1 MHILD
6 KKQYQA
12 ILINSIGD
20 NDRFKMMVER
30 NTFKNYA
37 GEPVGKVVKL
47 RATLD
52 VLETFLSVVKQ
63 DGEEFTAEEKKGL
76 RELLTHYQS
85 ELEKVRDRKEY
96 YRNYYK
102 EHKDYYRNLLE
113 LVLDDYD
120 RRRYRCAKFKGL
132 MPPFDLLIELLEYV
146 PADIALDALRAKS
159 ESIKPD
165 ETEVYLYAI
174 KKFDTE
180 ETKRLRR
187 QRRKIERA
195 EGIAKL
201 ELGVG

>member
-20 NDRFKMMVER
+20 NARFKMMVEK

-37 GEPVGKVVKL
+37 GDPVGKVVKL

-63 DGEEFTAEEKKGL
+63 EGEEFTAEDKKGL
-76 RELLTHYQS
+76 RELLRAYQS

-102 EHKDYYRNLLE
+102 EHKDYYRNYHKE
-113 LVLDDYD
+113 
-120 RRRYRCAKFKGL
+120 RK
-132 MPPFDLLIELLEYV
+132 E
-146 PADIALDALRAKS
+146 
-159 ESIKPD
+159 
-165 ETEVYLYAI
+165 
-174 KKFDTE
+174 
-180 ETKRLRR
+180 R
-187 QRRKIERA
+187 QK
-195 EGIAKL
+195 EGQN
-201 ELGVG
+201 G

>member
-1 MHILD
+1 MHLLD

-37 GEPVGKVVKL
+37 GDPVGKVVKL

-63 DGEEFTAEEKKGL
+63 EEGEFTAEDKNEL
-76 RELLTHYQS
+76 TELLRGYQS

-102 EHKDYYRNLLE
+102 EHKGYYRNYHKE
-113 LVLDDYD
+113 
-120 RRRYRCAKFKGL
+120 RKQ
-132 MPPFDLLIELLEYV
+132 
-146 PADIALDALRAKS
+146 
-159 ESIKPD
+159 
-165 ETEVYLYAI
+165 
-174 KKFDTE
+174 
-180 ETKRLRR
+180 R
-187 QRRKIERA
+187 QK
-195 EGIAKL
+195 EGQN
-201 ELGVG
+201 G

>member
-1 MHILD
+1 MHLLD

-20 NDRFKMMVER
+20 NDRFKFLVEK

-63 DGEEFTAEEKKGL
+63 GEVDFTTEEKKGL
-76 RELLTHYQS
+76 RELLRAYRS

-102 EHKDYYRNLLE
+102 EHKGYYQNYHKE
-113 LVLDDYD
+113 
-120 RRRYRCAKFKGL
+120 RRGRK
-132 MPPFDLLIELLEYV
+132 
-146 PADIALDALRAKS
+146 
-159 ESIKPD
+159 
-165 ETEVYLYAI
+165 
-174 KKFDTE
+174 E
-180 ETKRLRR
+180 EG
-187 QRRKIERA
+187 QN
-195 EGIAKL
+195 G
-201 ELGVG
+201 

>member
-37 GEPVGKVVKL
+37 GEPVGKAVKL

-63 DGEEFTAEEKKGL
+63 EEGEFTAEDKNEL
-76 RELLTHYQS
+76 TELLRGYQS

-102 EHKDYYRNLLE
+102 EHKGYYRNYHKE
-113 LVLDDYD
+113 
-120 RRRYRCAKFKGL
+120 RKQ
-132 MPPFDLLIELLEYV
+132 
-146 PADIALDALRAKS
+146 
-159 ESIKPD
+159 
-165 ETEVYLYAI
+165 
-174 KKFDTE
+174 
-180 ETKRLRR
+180 R
-187 QRRKIERA
+187 QK
-195 EGIAKL
+195 EGQN
-201 ELGVG
+201 G

>member
-1 MHILD
+1 MHLLD

-20 NDRFKMMVER
+20 NDRFKMMVEK

-63 DGEEFTAEEKKGL
+63 EHEDFTAEEKKGL
-76 RELLTHYQS
+76 RELLRAYRS

-102 EHKDYYRNLLE
+102 EHKGYYQNYHKE
-113 LVLDDYD
+113 
-120 RRRYRCAKFKGL
+120 RRGRK
-132 MPPFDLLIELLEYV
+132 
-146 PADIALDALRAKS
+146 
-159 ESIKPD
+159 
-165 ETEVYLYAI
+165 
-174 KKFDTE
+174 E
-180 ETKRLRR
+180 EG
-187 QRRKIERA
+187 QN
-195 EGIAKL
+195 G
-201 ELGVG
+201 